1 LLVVAV
7 AVDAELIIQVNL
19 VLQVEMETLQQFLHL
34 KEITEAAQRS
44 LDLVRCMVLVEVVAQ
59 VL

>member
-7 AVDAELIIQVNL
+7 AVDAELIIQVKL